1 MELQHP
7 RPPEPPVKV
16 PPNEDIPDP
25 LDDPTRGTPDY
36 LPPDSPPI
44 PERDPG
50 TPLEKREPPV
60 KVPPNEDIPDP
71 LDDPTRGTPDYLPPD
86 SPPIPER
93 DPGTPVEKRE
103 PPVKEPRIKTA

>member
-50 TPLEKREPPV
+50 TP
-60 KVPPNEDIPDP
+60 
-71 LDDPTRGTPDYLPPD
+71 
-86 SPPIPER
+86 
-93 DPGTPVEKRE
+93 VEKRE
-103 PPVKEPRIKTA
+103 PPLKEPRIKTAWSRGIDGTQT

>member
-16 PPNEDIPDP
+16 PPNEDIDP

-50 TPLEKREPPV
+50 TPLEKREPP
-60 KVPPNEDIPDP
+60 
-71 LDDPTRGTPDYLPPD
+71 L
-86 SPPIPER
+86 
-93 DPGTPVEKRE
+93 
-103 PPVKEPRIKTA
+103 KEPRIKTA